1 VKVAGVL
8 AVVAAI
14 AVGIALAGTGSGDS
28 GDSEVGAPAYGVG
41 QIRGGSVAQLAR
53 CTDWNGGTDA
63 QKQVTLDDIQ
73 SQLNQPGADGPTP
86 DLPDDEAIA
95 LLDRICGRSY
105 AAGFRLYKVYARGA
119 AFAPLAAG

>member
-1 VKVAGVL
+1 MKAAGIV
-8 AVVAAI
+8 AVVTAI
-14 AVGIALAGTGSGDS
+14 AVGIALAATTGSGDS
-28 GDSEVGAPAYGVG
+28 AVDTPAYGVG

-53 CTDWNGGTDA
+53 CTDWNEGTDA
-63 QKQVTLDDIQ
+63 QQQVTLDDIQ

-95 LLDRICGRSY
+95 LLDRVCGRGY
-105 AAGFRLYKVYARGA
+105 AAGFRLFKVYARGA